1 MHERS
6 VATSLVQQAAEIVLR
21 AGSDRAVSVGIRLA
35 ETCGLSEP
43 HLRSSFAAAAEG
55 TPIEDALLEVL
66 FTEVTTNAE
75 SIDVVLTHVELADP
89 DDGYKSSET
98 GRQA

>member
-21 AGSDRAVSVGIRLA
+21 AGSDRAVSVGVQFGG
-35 ETCGLSEP
+35 TCGLSEP

-55 TPIEDALLEVL
+55 TPIEDALLEVS
-66 FTEVTTNAE
+66 FTDQTINSEGL
-75 SIDVVLTHVELADP
+75 DVILTHVELADP
-89 DDGYKSSET
+89 AE
-98 GRQA
+98 